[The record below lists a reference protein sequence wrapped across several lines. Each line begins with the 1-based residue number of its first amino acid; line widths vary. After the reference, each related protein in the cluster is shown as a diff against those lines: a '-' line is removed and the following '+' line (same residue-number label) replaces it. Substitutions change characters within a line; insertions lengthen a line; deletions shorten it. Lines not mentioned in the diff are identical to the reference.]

1 MDSAALAPGT
11 VQVTGKRKA
20 VQHLEGG
27 IVSEIYV
34 TSGEAVISGQPL
46 VRLDAATDRADL
58 QIVEGRIFNTQAAV
72 DRLKAER
79 DGEEEILF
87 SEYLRDAATSDERAA
102 AAMKREASLF
112 DARIADLA
120 GEESVL
126 RAKGRGL
133 RAVVKAKRDITES
146 LRQEI
151 SDLEVLLA
159 DGYVDKTRLRQ
170 LTRNQSDYLGE
181 IADLEVSLQ
190 ELDLSILQLK
200 NRFKTDVVDELLTS
214 YETLYDLK
222 LSHDAVA
229 DRVNRAT
236 IRAPVD
242 GEIIDLALN
251 SVGAVVAPGETLMEL
266 VPDASGRFVE
276 ARISPMDIDRVQ
288 VGQPAE
294 VRFSVFKDAYLVSG
308 TLTKLSA
315 DRIIDQSSDVAY
327 YKAEIEL
334 LEDDFKLLERKELVP
349 GMPAEVVIK
358 TGQRTMLGYIVS
370 PLARMFSRSLTED

>member
-1 MDSAALAPGT
+1 M
-11 VQVTGKRKA
+11 
-20 VQHLEGG
+20 
-27 IVSEIYV
+27 
-34 TSGEAVISGQPL
+34 
-46 VRLDAATDRADL
+46 
-58 QIVEGRIFNTQAAV
+58 

-190 ELDLSILQLK
+190 ELDLNILQLK

-370 PLARMFSRSLTED
+370 R